1 MTCAK
6 WMWTR
11 STEHNNGQNM
21 CEARCEGAGR
31 STCAPPP
38 TPSPRSESGQNL
50 QKMSKLRLKRE
61 VSTRISPRN
70 ISINSFNK
78 LLFMRCV
85 HKSLVLSSNFVGIS
99 LNWASVLGSTSSS
112 TKKISFSLA
121 FNTSHVS
128 KLIGQRLVFKTLSAY
143 PSSVLGVRL
152 MWIISVCSLYVKLS
166 IRQASTEIMLLCAK
180 SCIMMFGWCIL
191 LVSAISVKRINSAG
205 IKCLLMMCMAAVAT
219 IIWRNIL
226 PHKIYL
232 DATPFITKIGSKNF
246 MLDPSATDFA

>member
-1 MTCAK
+1 MCVHVCEGWTTCAHRAHGVYMGVNNFGLNQ
-6 WMWTR
+6 WVPSLNVRLNLENR
-11 STEHNNGQNM
+11 SQ
-21 CEARCEGAGR
+21 
-31 STCAPPP
+31 
-38 TPSPRSESGQNL
+38 
-50 QKMSKLRLKRE
+50 
-61 VSTRISPRN
+61 
-70 ISINSFNK
+70 NSFNK

-99 LNWASVLGSTSSS
+99 LNWPSVLGSTSSS

-121 FNTSHVS
+121 FNAAHVS
-128 KLIGQRLVFKTLSAY
+128 KLIGQRLVFKTLSAH

-191 LVSAISVKRINSAG
+191 LVSAVSVKRINSAG

-219 IIWRNIL
+219 IL
-226 PHKIYL
+226 
-232 DATPFITKIGSKNF
+232 
-246 MLDPSATDFA
+246 

>member
-1 MTCAK
+1 
-6 WMWTR
+6 
-11 STEHNNGQNM
+11 M
-21 CEARCEGAGR
+21 CEARCEGAAR
-31 STCAPPP
+31 STCAPHP
-38 TPSPRSESGQNL
+38 TLSPRSESGQNY
-50 QKMSKLRLKRE
+50 QKMPKLRLKRE

-99 LNWASVLGSTSSS
+99 LNWPSVLGSTSSS

-180 SCIMMFGWCIL
+180 SCIIMFGWCIL

-219 IIWRNIL
+219 I
-226 PHKIYL
+226 
-232 DATPFITKIGSKNF
+232 
-246 MLDPSATDFA
+246 M

>member
-1 MTCAK
+1 MRIGPMGVYMGVNNFGLNQ
-6 WMWTR
+6 WVPSLNVRLNLENR
-11 STEHNNGQNM
+11 SQN
-21 CEARCEGAGR
+21 R
-31 STCAPPP
+31 
-38 TPSPRSESGQNL
+38 
-50 QKMSKLRLKRE
+50 
-61 VSTRISPRN
+61 
-70 ISINSFNK
+70 FNK

-99 LNWASVLGSTSSS
+99 LNWPSVLGSTSSS

-121 FNTSHVS
+121 FNAAHVS
-128 KLIGQRLVFKTLSAY
+128 KLIGQRLVFKTLSAH

-191 LVSAISVKRINSAG
+191 LVSAVSVKRINSAG

-219 IIWRNIL
+219 IL
-226 PHKIYL
+226 
-232 DATPFITKIGSKNF
+232 
-246 MLDPSATDFA
+246 

>member
-1 MTCAK
+1 MDT
-6 WMWTR
+6 
-11 STEHNNGQNM
+11 S
-21 CEARCEGAGR
+21 
-31 STCAPPP
+31 
-38 TPSPRSESGQNL
+38 
-50 QKMSKLRLKRE
+50 SKY
-61 VSTRISPRN
+61 

-99 LNWASVLGSTSSS
+99 LNWPSVLGSTSSS

-205 IKCLLMMCMAAVAT
+205 IKCLLMVCMAAVAT
-219 IIWRNIL
+219 IMWRNIL
-226 PHKIYL
+226 PHKKSTL
-232 DATPFITKIGSKNF
+232 MPPVLSPFR
-246 MLDPSATDFA
+246 

>member
-1 MTCAK
+1 MCAK
-6 WMWTR
+6 WMWTI
-11 STEHNNGQNM
+11 STEHNNGQNI
-21 CEARCEGAGR
+21 CEARCEGAAR
-31 STCAPPP
+31 SICAPHP
-38 TPSPRSESGQNL
+38 TLSPRSESGQNY
-50 QKMSKLRLKRE
+50 QNAKITPKTWSKY
-61 VSTRISPRN
+61 TDIPWN

-85 HKSLVLSSNFVGIS
+85 HKSLVLSSNFLGIS
-99 LNWASVLGSTSSS
+99 LNWPSVLGSTSSS

-180 SCIMMFGWCIL
+180 SCIMMFGRCIL

-219 IIWRNIL
+219 IMWRNIL

-232 DATPFITKIGSKNF
+232 DATPFNTKIGSQNF

>member
-1 MTCAK
+1 MRTKSECADRCASCHPPK
-6 WMWTR
+6 VKG
-11 STEHNNGQNM
+11 GQNKF
-21 CEARCEGAGR
+21 
-31 STCAPPP
+31 T
-38 TPSPRSESGQNL
+38 
-50 QKMSKLRLKRE
+50 KMSKLRLFCE
-61 VSTRISPRN
+61 LSTRIPLRKN

-78 LLFMRCV
+78 LLFIRCV

-99 LNWASVLGSTSSS
+99 LNWPSVLGSTSSS

-121 FNTSHVS
+121 FNAAHVS
-128 KLIGQRLVFKTLSAY
+128 KLIGQRLVFKTLSAH

-191 LVSAISVKRINSAG
+191 LVSAVSVKRINSAG

-219 IIWRNIL
+219 I
-226 PHKIYL
+226 
-232 DATPFITKIGSKNF
+232 
-246 MLDPSATDFA
+246 M